1 MTASLILG
9 GARSGKS
16 RHAEALAAASGKD
29 VAYVATAEAGDVE
42 MIARIARHRQERD
55 AGWVTVEETRALGA
69 TLVQWCAPGRV
80 VLVDCITL
88 WLSNLLFADG
98 RIYPEVGHIDPPAS
112 FAVER
117 DALLEAVRQAK
128 GDLILV
134 SNEVGSG
141 IVPGGA
147 VSRWFADEAGRLNQ
161 ELAAICDAVT
171 LVVAGLPLTLKA

>member
-16 RHAEALAAASGKD
+16 RHAEGLAAAGGKE
-29 VAYVATAEAGDVE
+29 VVYIATAEARDVE
-42 MIARIARHRQERD
+42 MMERIARHRQERN
-55 AGWVTVEETRALGA
+55 AGWITVEETRALGA
-69 TLVQWCAPGRV
+69 TIAHWRSPQRV
-80 VLVDCITL
+80 VLVDCVTL

-98 RIYPEVGHIDPPAS
+98 RIYPEVGPIEAPAC
-112 FAVER
+112 FAEER
-117 DALLEAVRQAK
+117 ATLLQALRQGQ
-128 GDLILV
+128 GDVILV

-161 ELAAICDAVT
+161 ELAAACNVVT
-171 LVVAGLPLTLKA
+171 LVVAGLPLALKA